1 MVWVIYNVEGIKK
14 HGAIGYLKSQCVI
27 PGIPWPMHFL
37 LIPMEFMSKIL
48 LQPFTLAVRL
58 FANMFAGHLMLLV
71 FTLGGVAMLNASNIF
86 IKGLSV
92 TSFLMALVMT
102 FFELMVIVLQAYVFT
117 MLTAAYVQGA
127 LEEAH

>member
-1 MVWVIYNVEGIKK
+1 VMFIYVGIRK
-14 HGAIGYLKSQCVI
+14 HGAGKYFRNALFM
-27 PGIPWPMHFL
+27 PGIPWPLYILITPIEFISTFL
-37 LIPMEFMSKIL
+37 TRPV
-48 LQPFTLAVRL
+48 TLAVRL

-71 FTLGGVAMLNASNIF
+71 FTLGGVAMVQASNIF

-92 TSFLMALVMT
+92 ASFLMALVMT

>member
-1 MVWVIYNVEGIKK
+1 MV
-14 HGAIGYLKSQCVI
+14 Q
-27 PGIPWPMHFL
+27 
-37 LIPMEFMSKIL
+37 
-48 LQPFTLAVRL
+48 
-58 FANMFAGHLMLLV
+58 
-71 FTLGGVAMLNASNIF
+71 ASNIF

-92 TSFLMALVMT
+92 ASFLMALVMT